1 LKWNFE
7 VELFYCPLNYL
18 NGRRHAQAG
27 GGRKSHAAL
36 KCCWKGNMLLLIYAK
51 ASRKK
56 GH

>member
-7 VELFYCPLNYL
+7 VEPFYCPLNYL